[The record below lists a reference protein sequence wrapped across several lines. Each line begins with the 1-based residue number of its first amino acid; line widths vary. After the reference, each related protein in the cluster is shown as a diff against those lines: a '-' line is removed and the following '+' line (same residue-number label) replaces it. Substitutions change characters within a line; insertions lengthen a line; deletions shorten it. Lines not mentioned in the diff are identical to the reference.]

1 MFGRYFM
8 LNLKDQLLKKGLVT
22 KAQVE
27 KIEKEQNSKNHP
39 KSFDEFNQE
48 KALEKLKSQNK
59 AEKYATIR
67 KWVDLNRLDK
77 SQKMLEGEKFFFE
90 TIEKEISWLTLD
102 LELIKDIKE
111 GKAAIIAYMSHHGL
125 THAVIGKE
133 IASDIAQIFPD
144 WIRVFNRR

>member
-1 MFGRYFM
+1 M

-27 KIEKEQNSKNHP
+27 KIEKEQNSNNHP

-59 AEKYATIR
+59 ADQYATIR

-77 SQKMLEGEKFFFE
+77 SLKSLEGEKFFFE

-125 THAVIGKE
+125 THAVIDKE
-133 IASDIAQIFPD
+133 IALDIAQIFPE
-144 WIRVFNRR
+144 WIRVFNKG